1 MRLRCSVPWLNLAV
15 SYCRV
20 CRLPCRLPAIDGKY
34 VAGNKGRLVGGKE
47 NEGVGDLIGLSHAA
61 ERHARDETGLSF
73 GVAGKAIEYRGL
85 DWPRCYRID
94 ANAQARDLERRRFGE
109 PLDCVLAGGID
120 RRSAGT
126 VVVGVLIVS
135 AQDETGVTGVGGFL
149 ALLRSG
155 GNCCAAC
162 SPGRISLAWRLAKPV
177 VTSVVIGAKRLDQ
190 LQDNLAA
197 IAPVCFRDRSHH
209 LEDLL

>member
-20 CRLPCRLPAIDGKY
+20 CAPPCRLPAIDGKY

-73 GVAGKAIEYRGL
+73 GVAGKAIEHPGL

-126 VVVGVLIVS
+126 VVAGVLIVS
-135 AQDETGVTGVGGFL
+135 AQDETGVGGFL
-149 ALLRSG
+149 ALLQ
-155 GNCCAAC
+155 
-162 SPGRISLAWRLAKPV
+162 V
-177 VTSVVIGAKRLDQ
+177 Q
-190 LQDNLAA
+190 
-197 IAPVCFRDRSHH
+197 
-209 LEDLL
+209 